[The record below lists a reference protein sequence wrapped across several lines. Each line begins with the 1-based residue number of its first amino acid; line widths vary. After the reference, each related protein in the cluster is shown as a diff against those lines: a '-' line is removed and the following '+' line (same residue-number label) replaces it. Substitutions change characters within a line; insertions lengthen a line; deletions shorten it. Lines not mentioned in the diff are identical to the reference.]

1 MALAIGYAQATITP
15 ALARPVF
22 LAGFGRN
29 RRAASVHDDL
39 YVRALA
45 LREGDVTVVLAAVDL
60 IGLARQAAHA
70 HYRARHGGAAPR
82 RRRAAGSSTATL
94 RPTTQPRRG
103 GGGEAA
109 GG

>member
-29 RRAASVHDDL
+29 RRAESVHDDL
-39 YVRALA
+39 FVRALA

-60 IGLARQAAHA
+60 IGLARQTVQEIS
-70 HYRARHGGAAPR
+70 RAVQASAP
-82 RRRAAGSSTATL
+82 AV
-94 RPTTQPRRG
+94 QV
-103 GGGEAA
+103 
-109 GG
+109 